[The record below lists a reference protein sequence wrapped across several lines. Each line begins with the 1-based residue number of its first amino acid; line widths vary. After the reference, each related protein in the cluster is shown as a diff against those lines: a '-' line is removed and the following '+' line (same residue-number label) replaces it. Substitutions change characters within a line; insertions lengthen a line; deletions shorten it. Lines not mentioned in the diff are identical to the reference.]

1 MSAERLDSV
10 ASTLANNASF
20 TEQVSSEQQR
30 IADEGAAAEEA
41 TLLAGMVEAAYL
53 IAMADGEMTQE
64 EADAMSEG
72 LYKLS
77 NITTE
82 TLTTLFGVAAAR
94 HENEGQAARIAALGT
109 DIPDA
114 DHRQARS
121 WSRRPSRG
129 KAAASA
135 SSRASRSRRW
145 RARSRSPR
153 TRCRF
158 SSAKRTADVG
168 FLLHSPG

>member
-114 DHRQARS
+114 DHRRGAFLVAAAVSWKGGGIGVKQGLALQALARAFEI
-121 WSRRPSRG
+121 PTHEMQVLLG
-129 KAAASA
+129 KAH
-135 SSRASRSRRW
+135 
-145 RARSRSPR
+145 
-153 TRCRF
+153 
-158 SSAKRTADVG
+158 G
-168 FLLHSPG
+168 

>member
-53 IAMADGEMTQE
+53 MAMADGEMTQE

-114 DHRQARS
+114 DHRRGAFLVAAAVSWKGGGIGVKQGLALQALARAFEI
-121 WSRRPSRG
+121 PTHEMQVLLG
-129 KAAASA
+129 KAH
-135 SSRASRSRRW
+135 
-145 RARSRSPR
+145 
-153 TRCRF
+153 
-158 SSAKRTADVG
+158 G
-168 FLLHSPG
+168 

>member
-30 IADEGAAAEEA
+30 IADEGAAAEGA

-53 IAMADGEMTQE
+53 MAMADGEMTQE

-114 DHRQARS
+114 DHRRGAFLVAAAVSWKGGGIGVKQGLALQALARAFEI
-121 WSRRPSRG
+121 PTHEMQVLLG
-129 KAAASA
+129 KAH
-135 SSRASRSRRW
+135 
-145 RARSRSPR
+145 
-153 TRCRF
+153 
-158 SSAKRTADVG
+158 G
-168 FLLHSPG
+168 